1 MSSEKIVIVGANHA
15 GLAVARN
22 LIDSGKEFEITMID
36 KSDDL
41 GYLSC
46 GTPLLLGNEVN
57 SYRNFSTLK
66 MMSYVSRSQ
75 RYTLKRK
82 SNRSILEIKK

>member
-46 GTPLLLGNEVN
+46 GTPLLLGNGQFI
-57 SYRNFSTLK
+57 SKFFYIK
-66 MMSYVSRSQ
+66 MMKV
-75 RYTLKRK
+75 T
-82 SNRSILEIKK
+82 

>member
-1 MSSEKIVIVGANHA
+1 MGVYIAIKINLERKKKMSSEKIVIVGANHA

-57 SYRNFSTLK
+57 SYRNFF
-66 MMSYVSRSQ
+66 
-75 RYTLKRK
+75 YTQFVKL
-82 SNRSILEIKK
+82 S